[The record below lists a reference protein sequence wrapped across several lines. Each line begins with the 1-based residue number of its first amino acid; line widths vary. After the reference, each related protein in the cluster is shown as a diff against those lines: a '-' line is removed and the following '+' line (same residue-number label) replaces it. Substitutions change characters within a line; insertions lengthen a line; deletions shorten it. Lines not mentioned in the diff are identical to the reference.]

1 MKTVRGET
9 GFKLLFKTVSKSL
22 GLRVNIFLTLWII
35 AALAFISVVSL
46 VFYRQSNNDYMERI
60 LTAHLYSLISAV
72 SVSSDGKLQGNPE
85 LGDIRYSDPSS
96 GWYWEVVAL
105 SGNLKGRLT
114 SSSLG
119 ARKISSPSEK
129 TEPFDP
135 KFFRS
140 YRTNGPDNQHLRVV
154 ESDIILDNKNRVARF
169 RVMGNIDETRAGL
182 DKFKTTLLLYLSL
195 FGVASILI
203 NLVIIYISLRPLQR
217 IQHSLADIRAGKA
230 NHLDTDLPLEVMP
243 LVGEM
248 NALIDN
254 NQRIVERFRV
264 QVGNLAHSLK
274 TPLSVMGNEIDQLN
288 EKNSALSSS
297 SVKLLKEQTG
307 IMRAQIERY
316 LQRARIAAQRD
327 SVIYRTPL
335 RPLLERLVRVMGKL
349 YPSKE
354 ITLSMNEADIIFIG
368 EKEDIEEMVGN
379 ILENAC
385 KWARKHVV
393 LRCETANDK
402 MREAGSVHP
411 MFTLSVEDDGPG
423 LPTNRRHEALER
435 GKRLDE
441 SKPGTGLGLSIVAEL
456 VGEYDGNVE
465 LSVSKLG
472 GLCVTLRLPYANS

>member
-1 MKTVRGET
+1 MKTVTGKT
-9 GFKLLFKTVSKSL
+9 GFKLLFKTVGKSL
-22 GLRVNIFLTLWII
+22 GLRVNVFLTLWII

-46 VFYRQSNNDYMERI
+46 VFYRQSNNDYME
-60 LTAHLYSLISAV
+60 
-72 SVSSDGKLQGNPE
+72 
-85 LGDIRYSDPSS
+85 
-96 GWYWEVVAL
+96 
-105 SGNLKGRLT
+105 
-114 SSSLG
+114 
-119 ARKISSPSEK
+119 
-129 TEPFDP
+129 
-135 KFFRS
+135 
-140 YRTNGPDNQHLRVV
+140 RVV

-297 SVKLLKEQTG
+297 SIKLLKEQTG

-349 YPSKE
+349 YLSKE
-354 ITLSMNEADIIFIG
+354 ITFSMNEADIIFIG

-385 KWARKHVV
+385 KWAQKHVV

-402 MREAGSVHP
+402 MREASSVHP
-411 MFTLSVEDDGPG
+411 MFELSVEDDGPG
-423 LPTNRRHEALER
+423 LPINRRHEALER

>member
-1 MKTVRGET
+1 METVKGET
-9 GFKLLFKTVSKSL
+9 NWKLFFKTISKSL

-46 VFYRQSNNDYMERI
+46 VFYRQSNNDYLERI
-60 LTAHLYSLISAV
+60 LTAHLYSLISSV
-72 SVSSDGKLQGNPE
+72 NVSSDGKLQGNPE

-119 ARKISSPSEK
+119 VKKVASPSEK
-129 TEPFDP
+129 TDPFDP

-140 YRTNGPDNQHLRVV
+140 YRTKGPEGQRLRVV

-169 RVMGNIDETRAGL
+169 RVMGNIDETRAEL
-182 DKFKTTLLLYLSL
+182 EKFKKTLLLYLSL
-195 FGVASILI
+195 FGAASILI

-217 IQHSLADIRAGKA
+217 IRHSLADIRAGKA

-274 TPLSVMGNEIDQLN
+274 TPLSVISNEIDQSASKPLDRNPLN
-288 EKNSALSSS
+288 
-297 SVKLLKEQTG
+297 VKLLKEQTD
-307 IMRAQIERY
+307 IMRSQIDRY

-327 SVIYRTPL
+327 SVIYRTPI

-349 YPSKE
+349 NFAKE
-354 ITLSMNEADIIFIG
+354 ISFSMEEPEIIFIG

-385 KWARKHVV
+385 KWAQKRVV
-393 LRCETANDK
+393 LSCKTLNKEVAD
-402 MREAGSVHP
+402 ADSVHP
-411 MFTLSVEDDGPG
+411 MFALSVEDDGPG
-423 LPTNRRHEALER
+423 LPENQRKDALER

-441 SKPGTGLGLSIVAEL
+441 SKPGTGLGLAIVAEL
-456 VGEYDGNVE
+456 VGEYGGSVE
-465 LSVSKLG
+465 LTNSKLG
-472 GLCVTLRLPYANS
+472 GLCITLTLPYANS

>member
-1 MKTVRGET
+1 MKTVKGET

-22 GLRVNIFLTLWII
+22 GLRVNVFLTLWII

-72 SVSSDGKLQGNPE
+72 SVSSEGKLQGNPE

-297 SVKLLKEQTG
+297 GIKLLKEQTG

-327 SVIYRTPL
+327 SVIYRTAL

-354 ITLSMNEADIIFIG
+354 ITFSMNEADIIFIG

-393 LRCETANDK
+393 LRCETLNDK

-411 MFTLSVEDDGPG
+411 TFALSVEDDGLG

>member
-72 SVSSDGKLQGNPE
+72 NVSPDGKLQGNPE

-297 SVKLLKEQTG
+297 SIKLLKEQTG

-354 ITLSMNEADIIFIG
+354 ITFSMNEADIIFIG

-393 LRCETANDK
+393 LRCKTANDK
-402 MREAGSVHP
+402 MREAGSVHL
-411 MFTLSVEDDGPG
+411 MFALSVEDDGPG
-423 LPTNRRHEALER
+423 LPINRQHEALER

>member
-1 MKTVRGET
+1 METVKGET
-9 GFKLLFKTVSKSL
+9 KWKHFFKTISKSL

-46 VFYRQSNNDYMERI
+46 MFYRQSNNDYLERI
-60 LTAHLYSLISAV
+60 LTAHLYSLISSV
-72 SVSSDGKLQGNPE
+72 NVSSDGKLQGNPE

-119 ARKISSPSEK
+119 TKKVASPSEK
-129 TEPFDP
+129 TDPFDQ

-140 YRTNGPDNQHLRVV
+140 YRIIGPEGQHLRVV
-154 ESDIILDNKNRVARF
+154 ESDVILDNKNRVARF
-169 RVMGNIDETRAGL
+169 RIMGNIDETRAEL
-182 DKFKTTLLLYLSL
+182 EKFKKTLLLYLSL

-203 NLVIIYISLRPLQR
+203 NLVIIYISLRPLKR
-217 IQHSLADIRAGKA
+217 IRHSLADIRAGKA

-274 TPLSVMGNEIDQLN
+274 TPLSVIANEIDQSST
-288 EKNSALSSS
+288 NSSDRHEMN
-297 SVKLLKEQTG
+297 VKLLKEQTD
-307 IMRAQIERY
+307 IMRAQIDRY

-349 YPSKE
+349 NFSKQ
-354 ITLSMNEADIIFIG
+354 ISFYMNEPDIIFIG

-379 ILENAC
+379 LLENAC
-385 KWARKHVV
+385 KWAKKQVV
-393 LRCETANDK
+393 LRCETMDERRVDAD
-402 MREAGSVHP
+402 RVHP
-411 MFTLSVEDDGPG
+411 MFFISVEDDGSG
-423 LPTNRRHEALER
+423 LPEDHREDVFKR

-456 VGEYDGNVE
+456 VGEYGGNVE
-465 LSVSKLG
+465 LANSGLG
-472 GLCVTLRLPYANS
+472 GLCVTLTLPYAKS

>member
-1 MKTVRGET
+1 MKTVTGKT
-9 GFKLLFKTVSKSL
+9 GFKLLFKTVGKSL
-22 GLRVNIFLTLWII
+22 GLRVNVFLTLWII

-119 ARKISSPSEK
+119 SGKISSPSEK
-129 TEPFDP
+129 TDPFDQ

-140 YRTNGPDNQHLRVV
+140 YRTNGPDGQHLRVV

-297 SVKLLKEQTG
+297 SIKLLKEQTG

-327 SVIYRTPL
+327 SVIYRTAL

-354 ITLSMNEADIIFIG
+354 ITFSMNEADIIFIG

-385 KWARKHVV
+385 KWAQKHVV

-402 MREAGSVHP
+402 MREASSVHP
-411 MFTLSVEDDGPG
+411 MFELSVEDDGPG
-423 LPTNRRHEALER
+423 LPINQRHEALER

-441 SKPGTGLGLSIVAEL
+441 SKPGTGLGLSIVTEL

>member
-1 MKTVRGET
+1 MIVLPMEKMTGET
-9 GFKLLFKTVSKSL
+9 KFKTFFESIGKSL

-35 AALAFISVVSL
+35 VALAFISVVSI
-46 VFYRQSNNDYMERI
+46 VFYRHSNEDYLERI
-60 LTAHLYSLISAV
+60 LTAQLYSLISSV
-72 SVSSDGKLQGNPE
+72 SVSSDGKLQGAPD
-85 LGDIRYSDPSS
+85 LGDIRYSDPAS

-119 ARKISSPSEK
+119 TGKVASPSEQS
-129 TEPFDP
+129 EPFDQ

-140 YRTNGPDNQHLRVV
+140 YRTMGPEGQHLRVI

-169 RVMGNIDETRAGL
+169 RVMGNIDEIRVHL
-182 DKFKTTLLLYLSL
+182 DKFKKTLLLYLSL

-203 NLVIIYISLRPLQR
+203 NLAIIYISLRPLKR
-217 IQHSLADIRAGKA
+217 IRHSLAEIRAGRA
-230 NHLDTDLPLEVMP
+230 NHLDTNLPLEVTP
-243 LVGEM
+243 LAEEM

-274 TPLSVMGNEIDQLN
+274 TPLSVIANEIDQ
-288 EKNSALSSS
+288 SADPQA
-297 SVKLLKEQTG
+297 KLLKEQTD

-335 RPLLERLVRVMGKL
+335 RHLLMRLLRVMAKL
-349 YPSKE
+349 NPKKQIDFSMEEAE
-354 ITLSMNEADIIFIG
+354 ITFMG

-379 ILENAC
+379 LLENAC
-385 KWARKHVV
+385 KWAKKRVV
-393 LRCETANDK
+393 VRCQILNHGSEKAANN
-402 MREAGSVHP
+402 AHS
-411 MFTLSVEDDGPG
+411 MFILSVEDDGPG
-423 LPTNRRHEALER
+423 LNSSQHEEALKR

-456 VGEYDGNVE
+456 IGEYGGTIE
-465 LSVSKLG
+465 LSDSELG
-472 GLCVTLRLPYANS
+472 GLCVTLTLPYAKS

>member
-1 MKTVRGET
+1 MIVLPMAKITGKAKFKIFLKTIG
-9 GFKLLFKTVSKSL
+9 KSL

-35 AALAFISVVSL
+35 VALAFISVVSI
-46 VFYRQSNNDYMERI
+46 VFYRHSNEDYLERI
-60 LTAHLYSLISAV
+60 LTAQLYSLISAV
-72 SVSSDGKLQGNPE
+72 SVSSDGKLQGTPD
-85 LGDIRYSDPSS
+85 LGDIRYSDPAS

-105 SGNLKGRLT
+105 SGNLKGKLT

-119 ARKISSPSEK
+119 TQKVASPSEQS
-129 TEPFDP
+129 EPFDQ

-140 YRTNGPDNQHLRVV
+140 YRTLGPEGQHLRVI

-169 RVMGNIDETRAGL
+169 RVMGNIDEIRVQL
-182 DKFKTTLLLYLSL
+182 DKFKKTLLLYLSL

-203 NLVIIYISLRPLQR
+203 NLAIIYISLRPLQR
-217 IQHSLADIRAGKA
+217 IRHSLAEIRTGKA
-230 NHLDTDLPLEVMP
+230 NHLDTNLPLEVTP
-243 LVGEM
+243 LAEEM

-274 TPLSVMGNEIDQLN
+274 TPLSVIANEID
-288 EKNSALSSS
+288 KSADPQA
-297 SVKLLKEQTG
+297 KLLKEQTD

-335 RPLLERLVRVMGKL
+335 RHLLMRLLRVMVKL
-349 YPSKE
+349 NPKKQIDLFMEEAE
-354 ITLSMNEADIIFIG
+354 ITFMG

-379 ILENAC
+379 LLENAC
-385 KWARKHVV
+385 KWAKKRVV
-393 LRCETANDK
+393 VRCQTVGE
-402 MREAGSVHP
+402 GSAKATPPIRP
-411 MFTLSVEDDGPG
+411 MFILSVEDDGPG
-423 LPTNRRHEALER
+423 LNPGQHEEALKR

-456 VGEYDGNVE
+456 VGEYGGTIE
-465 LSVSKLG
+465 LSDSDLG
-472 GLCVTLRLPYANS
+472 GLCVTLTLPFAKS